1 MANTLQ
7 TTLNWALAYIQNQ
20 PLSNNTG
27 GEPAVSI
34 ASMVRNSL
42 LNAPMTW
49 NFNRFE
55 DSSVITNV
63 TTQDYTVM
71 LNNFGFLEKVSLT
84 DPTGNIQELKDILN
98 TTSLSKNST
107 PQRPSAVS
115 VISNVPGVSIKIRF
129 NTTPDKI
136 YTVNLTYQGIATQFG
151 PFVINSAMAAVGGN
165 TTYNGI
171 FSPVSLPTGA
181 IATVAGFS
189 EGLGVSLI
197 TSVANSVGPYT
208 TYTGTFTTSY
218 FPAGTQATI
227 NGFTKT
233 GNNGVFSIVSVNS
246 TTLVVVSQSGITETA
261 SATATGAVISAN
273 NGTFFVV
280 SSTNTQLV
288 LANPNG
294 AAEVPPTGAATAVN
308 GSWAPIP
315 DNFSD
320 IYNNLFLSE
329 AFQTANDDQEAA
341 RYRQRGVA
349 ALLSKAEG
357 LTQTQINIFRQQW
370 LQRDS
375 EQMANT
381 LRTQQGV
388 QSRGV

>member
-1 MANTLQ
+1 MSNTLQ
-7 TTLNWALAYIQNQ
+7 TTINWAQTFIQYS
-20 PLSNNTG
+20 PLTAGTG
-27 GEPAVSI
+27 SEPAISI
-34 ASMVRNSL
+34 ASMIRNSIM
-42 LNAPMTW
+42 NAPMTW

-55 DSSVITNV
+55 DSSV
-63 TTQDYTVM
+63 TTTTSGQDYNVALT
-71 LNNFGFLEKVSLT
+71 NFGFLEKVSLT
-84 DPTGNIQELKDILN
+84 DPAGNIQELKDILN

-115 VISNVPGVSIKIRF
+115 VISNTPGVGIKIRF

-151 PFVINSAMAAVGGN
+151 PFVVNSAAPTGGN
-165 TTYNGI
+165 TTYTGI
-171 FSPVSLPTGA
+171 FTPTSFPVGSSA
-181 IATVAGFS
+181 KIAGFS
-189 EGLGVSLI
+189 TSFGVSGV

-208 TYTGTFTTSY
+208 TYTGVFTTSY

-227 NGFTKT
+227 SGFIKT
-233 GNNGVFSIVSVNS
+233 GNNGVFAIVSVNS
-246 TTLVVVSQSGITETA
+246 TTLVVVSQSGVAET
-261 SATATGAVISAN
+261 ATATAIGAVISPN
-273 NGTFFVV
+273 NGTFPVI
-280 SSTNTQLV
+280 SSTATLLV

-294 AAEVPPTGAATAVN
+294 ATEVPPTGAATAIN

-315 DNFSD
+315 DQYSD
-320 IYNNLFLSE
+320 VYNNLFLAE
-329 AFQTANDDQEAA
+329 AFQAVSEDAEAA

-349 ALLSKAEG
+349 ALLSKSEG

-375 EQMANT
+375 EQMSNT